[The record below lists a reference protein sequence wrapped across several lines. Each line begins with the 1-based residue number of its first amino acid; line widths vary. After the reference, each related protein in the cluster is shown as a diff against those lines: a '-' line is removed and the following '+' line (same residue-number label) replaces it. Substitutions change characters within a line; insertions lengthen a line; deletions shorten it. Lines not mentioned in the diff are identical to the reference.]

1 MIILYIG
8 VGYMSDS
15 ISSKGGIEKLT
26 ACSHHVCGKE
36 NRIWLHTKDFYS
48 SVEKHLY
55 CTKCG
60 LIKNISDDRPKAVGY
75 WMNKLGY
82 INYKLGLT
90 QCQNR
95 LIAKQIETNDYFTD
109 TFGSFGSS
117 QKELFIRIVSSY
129 CDTSAI
135 DFDAVL
141 QVKH

>member
-1 MIILYIG
+1 M
-8 VGYMSDS
+8 
-15 ISSKGGIEKLT
+15 T
-26 ACSHHVCGKE
+26 TCSHQVCGKE

-55 CTKCG
+55 CTSCG
-60 LIKNISDDRPKAVGY
+60 MIKNISDDRPKAVGY

-82 INYKLGLT
+82 ISYKLGLT

-117 QKELFIRIVSSY
+117 QKELFMRIVSSY

-135 DFDAVL
+135 DFDAIL